1 MEDISVDKHRQ
12 RKKNNEK
19 VVNKRGILLC
29 NNISK
34 LFEKI
39 IVNKL
44 NKRLNFTEA
53 QAGARPQK
61 SILNNLFTLIIQQS
75 KHEAKETYVAF
86 INIEKAYNK
95 VLSNAIFYLLRD
107 R

>member
-1 MEDISVDKHRQ
+1 MLINIDKG
-12 RKKNNEK
+12 KKDNEK
-19 VVNKRGILLC
+19 LGNKRGMSLC

-39 IVNKL
+39 IVNRL

-61 SILNNLFTLIIQQS
+61 SILNNLFTLKSIIQQR
-75 KHEAKETYVAF
+75 KHEAKETYVA
-86 INIEKAYNK
+86 
-95 VLSNAIFYLLRD
+95 L
-107 R
+107 